1 MRQSSRGVMPQ
12 RPSHNN
18 SKKNIFVC
26 LGCVLLC
33 VTFDS
38 SFFMSYFRTFT
49 NKRNQTYY
57 SLTYE
62 ASVLSIDYIG
72 ENKIQATKYLNKLK
86 GQHFLLCVLFSLS
99 ICCTRL
105 SLFFFFFAKTAKSQ

>member
-26 LGCVLLC
+26 LGCVMLC

-72 ENKIQATKYLNKLK
+72 ENKIQATKYLKKTNVQVVAFFCFGTLPIE
-86 GQHFLLCVLFSLS
+86 LLFVAFRVYMN
-99 ICCTRL
+99 I
-105 SLFFFFFAKTAKSQ
+105 